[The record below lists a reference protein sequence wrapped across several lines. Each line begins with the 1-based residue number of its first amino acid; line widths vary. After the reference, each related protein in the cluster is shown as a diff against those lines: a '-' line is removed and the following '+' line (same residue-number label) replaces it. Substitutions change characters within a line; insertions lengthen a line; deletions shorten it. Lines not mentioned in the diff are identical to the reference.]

1 MMRVDE
7 GRSDAQLLRIP
18 YHSTA
23 TDESREFLVYLPI
36 GYDTEKDT
44 RWPVILSLHGGGAR
58 GDGTEDLDHV
68 MRNGP
73 LFEAWIRHRDLPF
86 IMIGPQLP
94 VFGMENQLQ
103 LRAGDPKPV
112 RLASGPAPRPLA
124 VRPSQPMAR
133 APDLTPSDFDVTEAW
148 GDDGPPGGWQLC
160 KDDLLAMLDTVLKSF
175 RTDPDRVYLT
185 GLSYGGYGAWDMAT
199 TYPDRW
205 AAVAPIC
212 GGANLGLV
220 RKLAEVQMPLWIF
233 QGGRDAR
240 VKPQWIYDV
249 ANALERAG
257 HQSVRLTIHED
268 MGHDCWTRV
277 YGGLDLYDWFLSH
290 RRR

>member
-1 MMRVDE
+1 MNVDE

-23 TDESREFLVYLPI
+23 TDDSREFLVYLPI
-36 GYDTEKDT
+36 GYDAEKDQ
-44 RWPVILSLHGGGAR
+44 RWPVIFYLHGGGER

-73 LFEAWIRHRDLPF
+73 LAEAWICHRDLPF
-86 IMIGPQLP
+86 VMIGPQLP
-94 VFGMENQLQ
+94 IFGMENQLQ

-112 RLASGPAPRPLA
+112 RLASGPAPRRVV
-124 VRPSQPMAR
+124 VRPSQPMVR

-148 GDDGPPGGWQLC
+148 GDDGPPGGWQLY
-160 KDDLLAMLDTVLKSF
+160 KDDLIAMLDTVLRSF
-175 RTDPDRVYLT
+175 RTDPERVYLT
-185 GLSYGGYGAWDMAT
+185 GLSYGGYGAWYMAAT
-199 TYPDRW
+199 SPDRW
-205 AAVAPIC
+205 AAVAPMC
-212 GGANLGLV
+212 GDANLELV

-257 HQSVRLTIHED
+257 HQSVQLTIHED
-268 MGHDCWTRV
+268 LGHNCWTRV
-277 YGGLDLYDWFLSH
+277 YAGQDLYDWFLSH
-290 RRR
+290 KRG